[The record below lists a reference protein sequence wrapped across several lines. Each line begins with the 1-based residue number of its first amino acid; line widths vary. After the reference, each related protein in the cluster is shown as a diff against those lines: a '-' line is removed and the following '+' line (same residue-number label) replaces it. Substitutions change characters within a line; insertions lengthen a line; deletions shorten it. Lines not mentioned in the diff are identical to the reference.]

1 MRRLRLASTLVFPLL
16 LAPVACN
23 GKGSGEAGF
32 SSSNDPNDTIRQIKA
47 EEARLESQLEAGRR
61 EAQGTWGQP
70 DPGYQTPEQ
79 MGFQP
84 R

>member
-1 MRRLRLASTLVFPLL
+1 MRRTFIEVVPLAFAAVVLS
-16 LAPVACN
+16 ACS

-47 EEARLESQLEAGRR
+47 EEARMQGELEAGRR
-61 EAQGTWGQP
+61 EAQGSWGQP
-70 DPGYQTPEQ
+70 DPGYQTRDE

>member
-1 MRRLRLASTLVFPLL
+1 MRRLCLVATLAFPLL
-16 LAPVACN
+16 AAPVACN
-23 GKGSGEAGF
+23 GKGSGEASF
-32 SSSNDPNDTIRQIKA
+32 SSSNDPNDTIREIKA

>member
-1 MRRLRLASTLVFPLL
+1 MSRLHAVLTPLALL
-16 LAPVACN
+16 TVVLSGCN

-32 SSSNDPNDTIRQIKA
+32 SSSNDPNETIRQIKA
-47 EEARLESQLEAGRR
+47 EEARMQGELEAGRR
-61 EAQGTWGQP
+61 EAQGSWGQP

>member
-1 MRRLRLASTLVFPLL
+1 MRRTRTGIVL
-16 LAPVACN
+16 LALAPIGLSACN

-32 SSSNDPNDTIRQIKA
+32 ASSNDPNETIRQIKA
-47 EEARLESQLEAGRR
+47 EEARMQGELEAGRR
-61 EAQGTWGQP
+61 EAQGSWGQP